1 MVLEFGPVQRPIQPD
16 IHVIDGT
23 VCGYYPSSVTLT
35 VNLFTKGNEHTQ
47 QNRTVIYE
55 NTAESDLCD
64 FVNFI
69 NSEESIAWCNA
80 QDIFIRSEGSV
91 QDLSTLTNDTHWEY
105 RARAE
110 FTVAFTQVAVGAAG
124 IQEESSIRPD
134 GTIVPAWHQT
144 DSGGGSS
151 ALAAKETGYF
161 EKVEVDYDNDQN
173 Q

>member
-1 MVLEFGPVQRPIQPD
+1 MCKTRRTYIIHPKGASKTCQR
-16 IHVIDGT
+16 
-23 VCGYYPSSVTLT
+23 
-35 VNLFTKGNEHTQ
+35 
-47 QNRTVIYE
+47 
-55 NTAESDLCD
+55 
-64 FVNFI
+64 
-69 NSEESIAWCNA
+69 W
-80 QDIFIRSEGSV
+80 
-91 QDLSTLTNDTHWEY
+91 TNDTHWEY